1 MDALSVPVASIVYF
15 VSTPDIIKPLYPSLV
30 WDMLAK
36 NKVVYLTFDDGP
48 TTGVT
53 DKVFALL
60 EEFQAKATFFLIGK
74 NVETHP
80 EYLNRY
86 KEYGHTIGNHSFHH
100 RNGWNA
106 TTENYIA
113 DVEKASKLIDSKLF
127 RPPYGK
133 ITRAQIKK
141 LKSEFTIVMWD
152 VLSGDFDPKV
162 NSESCYKNVVDN
174 VVPGSIIVFHDSVKA
189 SNPML
194 EALPKI
200 LSELDSRGFRFEAL
214 PQQINSPLNS

>member
-1 MDALSVPVASIVYF
+1 MYF

-30 WDMLAK
+30 WEMSAK

-48 TTGVT
+48 TPGVT

-74 NVETHP
+74 NVERHP

-106 TTENYIA
+106 TTENYTA
-113 DVEKASKLIDSKLF
+113 DIEKASKLIDSKLF

-162 NSESCYKNVVDN
+162 NSESCYKNMLDN
-174 VVPGSIIVFHDSVKA
+174 AVPGSIIVFHDSVKA

-200 LSELDSRGFRFEAL
+200 LSELDSQGFRFEAL